1 MTWCVVYFYS
11 MLDLLRRY
19 LPKHAPTGVGHSWST
34 RAAILTGR
42 ARRQQRRLARLETQ
56 FQALQAAQ
64 AQLLDRFNRLQ
75 RELRHGQR
83 GPVSGRL
90 PSALK
95 VPEQGQ
101 QNGLAP
107 DTPTGVSLEAMFN
120 GAFGPPRAT

>member
-42 ARRQQRRLARLETQ
+42 VRRQQRRLARLEQQ

-64 AQLLDRFNRLQ
+64 AQLLERHNRLQ

-95 VPEQGQ
+95 VPEQVQ
-101 QNGLAP
+101 QP
-107 DTPTGVSLEAMFN
+107 DTPTGVSLEAMFDGRF
-120 GAFGPPRAT
+120 GALKGNIDG